1 MPYVDTPTDEMQL
14 QAVGTDDEGREV
26 SDVGMG
32 ERRNKGPLTCENDE
46 SGGSKNRTCDLSIIS
61 AAL

>member
-1 MPYVDTPTDEMQL
+1 MSGKKL
-14 QAVGTDDEGREV
+14 AVIVLAGV
-26 SDVGMG
+26 ALIV
-32 ERRNKGPLTCENDE
+32 PLTCENDE